1 MTAREEFNNM
11 LNSCACPRTMYD
23 TLMGLALSIAKQK
36 PNNPRE
42 ALLEA
47 LKEGGLQDERR
58 A

>member
-1 MTAREEFNNM
+1 MTNIDRLAIQLYGMKNRDKIIAALDALLPIIKAAKEEG
-11 LNSCACPRTMYD
+11 R
-23 TLMGLALSIAKQK
+23 Q
-36 PNNPRE
+36 E